1 MLIIKRLNSRQKGDQ
16 LKTSSLVFSMLL
28 TLVSAAFYSCTDSKL
43 PLHSVNHK
51 TGFISW
57 NIDEVA
63 ETRDLLLS
71 KIVEKSEVIIIPS
84 CIIAPVL
91 ATNISEIVVSDS
103 LLLLIPRYEANTA
116 PLLFSRRGVF
126 ITRRKEISLESHVL
140 NAIIA
145 DHDNTIYYLIAG
157 IRWFSHQIPDNKTTE
172 LPQLRGIESLAVLS
186 GNKFVSTSR
195 DIRNWIHSGSLF
207 SPYRLEAPGQSGNNL
222 INYMSVPHLI
232 KRDKTL
238 LVQFPLFNDT
248 VYLYEPSSHVFQPV
262 FGIFSNSFSTEISSN
277 VTGDPEILEQEAE
290 RFYREKKP
298 VRKKIVL
305 YCNGRY
311 LLRVNHSDSAEYMF
325 FEEHTKEAY
334 KAVNLIDDLHGGFSI
349 GLHSLF
355 HYPRNWGFNSNSDH
369 LVYWFT
375 KKELEKKLPDS
386 LISHDNNS
394 EALLSLR
401 RQISEYDDND
411 LIVFINRLK

>member
-1 MLIIKRLNSRQKGDQ
+1 MLIIKILFSCQKGDQ
-16 LKTSSLVFSMLL
+16 LKTNFMVFSMLL
-28 TLVSAAFYSCTDSKL
+28 TLISTTFCSCNDVKL
-43 PLHSVNHK
+43 PLHSVNDK
-51 TGFISW
+51 TGFTSW
-57 NIDEVA
+57 NIDEIA
-63 ETRDLLLS
+63 ETKDLLLS
-71 KIVEKSEVIIIPS
+71 KIAEKSEVIIIPS
-84 CIIAPVL
+84 DDIAPVL
-91 ATNISEIVVSDS
+91 ATNINEIVVSDS

-116 PLLFSRRGVF
+116 PLLFNRRGVF

-145 DHDNTIYYLIAG
+145 DHANTIYYLIAG
-157 IRWFSHQIPDNKTTE
+157 IRWFSHQIPDNKITE
-172 LPQLRGIESLAVLS
+172 LPQLRGIESLTVLS
-186 GNKFVSTSR
+186 GNKFVFPSR
-195 DIRNWIHSGSLF
+195 DIRNWIHSGSLY
-207 SPYRLEAPGQSGNNL
+207 SPYRLEAPGQSENNL
-222 INYMSVPHLI
+222 INYMSVPLLI
-232 KRDKTL
+232 KRDNTV
-238 LVQFPLFNDT
+238 LVQFPLINDT
-248 VYLYEPSSHVFQPV
+248 VYLYEPSNQDFQPI
-262 FGIFSNSFSTEISSN
+262 FGIFSDSFRIKISSN
-277 VTGDPEILEQEAE
+277 VTGDPEILVQEAE

-334 KAVNLIDDLHGGFSI
+334 IAVNLTDDLHGGFSI

-375 KKELEKKLPDS
+375 KREVQKKLNDS

-401 RQISEYDDND
+401 RQISECDDND
-411 LIVFINRLK
+411 LIVFINKLK

>member
-1 MLIIKRLNSRQKGDQ
+1 
-16 LKTSSLVFSMLL
+16 MLL
-28 TLVSAAFYSCTDSKL
+28 TLVSTAFYSCTDSKL
-43 PLHSVNHK
+43 LLHSINDK

-57 NIDEVA
+57 NIDEIA
-63 ETRDLLLS
+63 ETKDLLLS
-71 KIVEKSEVIIIPS
+71 KIAEKSEVIIIPS
-84 CIIAPVL
+84 DDIAPVL
-91 ATNISEIVVSDS
+91 ATNINEIVVSDS

-116 PLLFSRRGVF
+116 PLLFNRRGVF

-145 DHDNTIYYLIAG
+145 DHANTIYYLIAG
-157 IRWFSHQIPDNKTTE
+157 IRWFSHQIPDNKITE
-172 LPQLRGIESLAVLS
+172 LPQLRGIESLTVLS
-186 GNKFVSTSR
+186 GNKFVFPSR
-195 DIRNWIHSGSLF
+195 DIRNWIHSGSLY
-207 SPYRLEAPGQSGNNL
+207 SPYRLEAPGQSENNL
-222 INYMSVPHLI
+222 INYMSVPLLI
-232 KRDKTL
+232 KRDNTV
-238 LVQFPLFNDT
+238 LVQFPLINDT
-248 VYLYEPSSHVFQPV
+248 VYLYEPSNQDFQPI
-262 FGIFSNSFSTEISSN
+262 FGIFSDSFRIKISSN
-277 VTGDPEILEQEAE
+277 VTGDPEILVQEAE

-334 KAVNLIDDLHGGFSI
+334 IAVNLTDDLHGGFSI

-375 KKELEKKLPDS
+375 KREVQKKLNDS

-401 RQISEYDDND
+401 RQISECDDND
-411 LIVFINRLK
+411 LIVFINKLK